1 MHKILY
7 VFIVVVV
14 WSISSTIA
22 LARYEDRSGINFGTT
37 IKILSNIDSNKDSD
51 ENISNSKVNS
61 KSSAV
66 HPYVGYAFAEFF
78 NVGLT
83 VGYENYFSVKTYLN
97 KISAQKISL
106 TTQTQIK
113 SVSLYSRFMF
123 ADYFYFESGLG
134 IYQQKLSIIN
144 EFTFTNG
151 TGVFSGEKEE
161 YSSTGIGLGW
171 HFGGGIEIPIING
184 FYVNTNY
191 IVRAIE
197 IHDFKNNSEIGPRK
211 GVSQSQELNFGIV
224 YYLGI

>member
-1 MHKILY
+1 MHKTLY
-7 VFIVVVV
+7 IVIAVVV

-37 IKILSNIDSNKDSD
+37 IKILSNIDSNKASD
-51 ENISNSKVNS
+51 ENISNSKVNE
-61 KSSAV
+61 KSTAV
-66 HPYVGYAFAEFF
+66 HPYVGYAFGEFF
-78 NVGLT
+78 NVGLAFS
-83 VGYENYFSVKTYLN
+83 YENYSSEKTYLN
-97 KISAQKISL
+97 KINAQNISL
-106 TTQTQIK
+106 ITQTQTR
-113 SVSLYSRFMF
+113 SLSLYSRFMF

-134 IYQQKLSIIN
+134 IYQQKLSILN
-144 EFTFTNG
+144 EYTSNNG
-151 TGVFSGEKEE
+151 GGVFSGEKEE

-171 HFGGGIEIPIING
+171 HFGGGIEIPITNG

-197 IHDFKNNSEIGPRK
+197 IRDFKNNSEIGPHK